1 MSDLGLLTMLAV
13 RLGSRGTAAVIAE
26 TVVELHAGEGGDRSA
41 HVDRILAAA
50 VDDGR
55 VRRRGEEGRHSLTPA
70 GEAELNAL
78 LAADLV
84 GPDRADAATA
94 YEAFLPINRRFL
106 ASVVGWQDGLVELE
120 TFLELI
126 DEVVPILDSLT
137 GLGLGS
143 VGMHRGWWARSV
155 RLSTTRHGSTP
166 PGSIRS
172 TPSGSNCTSTCSPAS
187 AVPAPTSADH
197 RSRRTP

>member
-1 MSDLGLLTMLAV
+1 M
-13 RLGSRGTAAVIAE
+13 IAE
-26 TVVELHAGEGGDRSA
+26 TVVELHAGEGGGLSA

-94 YEAFLPINRRFL
+94 FEAFLPINRRFL

-137 GLGLGS
+137 GLRARFGGYAPVGGRGQWAVDDPAWVDAPGLDSIHTVWFELHEHLLASLG
-143 VGMHRGWWARSV
+143 RARV
-155 RLSTTRHGSTP
+155 DER
-166 PGSIRS
+166 
-172 TPSGSNCTSTCSPAS
+172 
-187 AVPAPTSADH
+187 
-197 RSRRTP
+197 

>member
-13 RLGSRGTAAVIAE
+13 RLRSRGTAAVIAE
-26 TVVELHAGEGGDRSA
+26 TVVELHAGEGGGLSA

-50 VDDGR
+50 VDAGR

-94 YEAFLPINRRFL
+94 FEAFLPINRRFL

-137 GLGLGS
+137 GLRARFGGYAPRLVGAVSEAVDDPAWVDAPGLDSIHTVWFELHEHLLASLG
-143 VGMHRGWWARSV
+143 RARV
-155 RLSTTRHGSTP
+155 DER
-166 PGSIRS
+166 
-172 TPSGSNCTSTCSPAS
+172 
-187 AVPAPTSADH
+187 
-197 RSRRTP
+197 